1 MTKKVIDKRFF
12 QSLKKDYKVRETERK
27 RIIGFSNLI
36 LNNSKKIIFALHRED
51 FAKAEADF
59 SEIEKTFKKMEK
71 QFGSKRIF
79 AEPSFKA
86 AVEEYAEAKFF
97 YLVLSGK
104 KLRRITEGQVGLDGY
119 IGGLSDL
126 TGELVRWAT
135 NKAASGEVKEV
146 EKAKEIITEVLEELI
161 EFDLTGYL
169 RNKYDQAKT
178 NLKKIE
184 YLNYE
189 MKTKR

>member
-1 MTKKVIDKRFF
+1 MGKSYIDKRFF
-12 QSLKKDYKVRETERK
+12 QSLKKDYKNRETERK
-27 RIIGFSNLI
+27 RIIGFSNII

-59 SEIEKTFKKMEK
+59 AETEKTFQRMEK
-71 QFGSKRIF
+71 QFGTNRIF
-79 AEPSFKA
+79 QEPSFKA

-97 YLVLSGK
+97 YQVLQGK
-104 KLRRITEGQVGLDGY
+104 KIKKITEGQVGLDGY

-126 TGELVRWAT
+126 TGELVRFAT
-135 NKAASGEVKEV
+135 NKAAKGEVKEV
-146 EKAKEIITEVLEELI
+146 EKAREIITEVVEELV

-184 YLNYE
+184 HINYE
-189 MKTKR
+189 MKTR